1 MIHPKTH
8 SLRCD
13 APQPATISPSSQFIS
28 TLPDATP
35 HEDFFDAYQDSLA
48 NTLVTDGDIGGAGS
62 GASGNTAE
70 SAATPS
76 VGESLHSLCLLMREV
91 LAEQRHQSSLLEDLV
106 DHTCRL
112 RRKKEG
118 ELANWRRTHPR
129 LAMQCRH
136 ASAKLSE
143 IQTDYLH
150 TIVDDVLQN
159 YEGLSEGEF
168 LLTEFVDRFGIRFTH
183 LNNLVQTLAQLG
195 NTSSD
200 TMADKTHEQLG
211 K

>member
-13 APQPATISPSSQFIS
+13 HPQSQAVTPSPQFIHS
-28 TLPDATP
+28 ITDATDNNAKDNNA
-35 HEDFFDAYQDSLA
+35 EDNNAEDS
-48 NTLVTDGDIGGAGS
+48 DGVELRQEPRH
-62 GASGNTAE
+62 N
-70 SAATPS
+70 AATTPQS
-76 VGESLHSLCLLMREV
+76 ERATPTADESLHSLCLLMREM

-129 LAMQCRH
+129 LAIQCRQ

-150 TIVDDVLQN
+150 TIVEDVLQN

-195 NTSSD
+195 NTSESV
-200 TMADKTHEQLG
+200 TDKTHQQLG